1 MYRIGQSRDIHRL
14 ESNNRRL
21 IVAGVLLP
29 FDKGPVSHSD
39 GDVVY
44 HALAEALLGSL
55 ALGDLGLHFPDNDK
69 KYLDYDSSLIVKRCY
84 EMVKNKSYQVVN
96 VDINIIL
103 EKPRLKD
110 YILEMRQ
117 NVASLLKTDV
127 SNISIKAQSNEKIGE
142 VGEGNAIEATAII
155 LIKKSI

>member
-1 MYRIGQSRDIHRL
+1 M
-14 ESNNRRL
+14 
-21 IVAGVLLP
+21 
-29 FDKGPVSHSD
+29 
-39 GDVVY
+39 
-44 HALAEALLGSL
+44 AE
-55 ALGDLGLHFPDNDK
+55 
-69 KYLDYDSSLIVKRCY
+69 
-84 EMVKNKSYQVVN
+84 Q
-96 VDINIIL
+96 
-103 EKPRLKD
+103 KD